1 MTYDIEADELTL
13 YIPPI
18 NPKRVIWNGRGS
30 TIAEAYDKYDVDG
43 VLYSTKLHDMV
54 ETWMEH
60 HEGDVYILH
69 PTQAA
74 KPGDDK
80 SPRVNYTKLQQAA
93 DECRV
98 IKDPHEIG
106 LIKKANEITA
116 RAHRKVLSSVRSL
129 KNEAQVEA
137 LFLDACVSKDA
148 KHQAYEIIAASGENA
163 STLHYVKNDEALAG
177 RQLMCLDAG
186 CEWQNYA
193 SDVTRTFPLSGSWP
207 SKEAKDIQ
215 DLVQHVQTVCI
226 EQLRPGTRF
235 LEVHMLAHKLIVDGL
250 LKLGILH
257 NGSAEEILTAGT
269 SLAFFPHGL
278 GHHMGLE
285 VHDVSGVPVDTA
297 ATDPTSVSRY
307 HHSLFESAMF
317 RAPVDMRSGGLKEG
331 MVVTVEPGMYVLL
344 TSHCSTLTLTSL
356 ATSPIMP

>member
-1 MTYDIEADELTL
+1 MDEPSCHVTYDIEADRLTL

-18 NPKRVIWNGRGS
+18 NPRRVIWNGRGS
-30 TIAEAYDKYDVDG
+30 TVDEAYDKYDVDD
-43 VLYSTKLHDMV
+43 VLFSSEVQDAVHS
-54 ETWMEH
+54 WMQQH
-60 HEGDVYILH
+60 QGDVYILH
-69 PTQAA
+69 PGQAMS
-74 KPGDDK
+74 PGDDK
-80 SPRVNYTKLQQAA
+80 SPRVNYTKLHKAA

-98 IKDPHEIG
+98 IKDSHEIG

-116 RAHRKVLSSVRSL
+116 RAHREVLRKIRGF

-137 LFLDACVSKDA
+137 RFLDVCISKDA

-163 STLHYVKNDEALAG
+163 STLHYVKNDEPLLD

-207 SKEAKDIQ
+207 SKEAKDIH
-215 DLVQHVQTVCI
+215 DLVQHVQNVCI

-235 LEVHMLAHKLIVDGL
+235 LEVHMLAHKKIVDGL

-257 NGSAEEILTAGT
+257 DGTAEEILKAGT

-285 VHDVSGVPVDTA
+285 VHDVSGVPVHTA
-297 ATDPTSVSRY
+297 LTNPAYIDQY
-307 HHSLFESAMF
+307 HSSLIESESFE
-317 RAPVDMRSGGLKEG
+317 APVNLRSGRLREG
-331 MVVTVEPGMYVLL
+331 MVVTVEPGMYVLH
-344 TSHCSTLTLTSL
+344 TASCCSAPTL
-356 ATSPIMP
+356 I